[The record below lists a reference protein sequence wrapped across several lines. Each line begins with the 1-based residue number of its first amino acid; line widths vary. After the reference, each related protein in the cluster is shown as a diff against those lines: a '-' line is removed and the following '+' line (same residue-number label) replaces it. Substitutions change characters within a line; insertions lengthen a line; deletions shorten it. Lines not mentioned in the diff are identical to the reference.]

1 MPEIPLTHKVRIAE
15 LSPSGTTVRV
25 VPTAEERAA
34 LARHVGV
41 LDLLDLQLE
50 ATLVPRRDGAL
61 VTGRLK
67 ATVRVTS
74 VVSLEPFD
82 DQVDETFEVEFAPPE
97 EVAAFEAAEEE
108 DADGEALRDPP
119 DALVDGAV
127 DLGALATEFLSL
139 GLDPYPR
146 RPGEVF
152 ETHQEG
158 PADES
163 PFAAL
168 AKLKGKS

>member
-1 MPEIPLTHKVRIAE
+1 MPDLPYTHKVRVVD
-15 LSPSGTTVRV
+15 LSPSGTTVRLA
-25 VPTAEERAA
+25 PDAEQCAA
-34 LARHVGV
+34 LARYVGV
-41 LDLLDLQLE
+41 LDVSDLLLE
-50 ATLVPRRDGAL
+50 ATLVPRRDGAV

-67 ATVRVTS
+67 ATVRVMS

-108 DADGEALRDPP
+108 EAEGAVVREPP
-119 DALVDGAV
+119 DSLVDGAV
-127 DLGALATEFLSL
+127 DLGVLATEFLSL
-139 GLDPYPR
+139 GIDPYPR

-152 ETHQEG
+152 GVHQEG
-158 PADES
+158 PTDES

-168 AKLKGKS
+168 AQLKGKS

>member
-1 MPEIPLTHKVRIAE
+1 MSDQPLTHKVRIAE
-15 LSPSGTTVRV
+15 LSPTGTTVRL
-25 VPTAEERAA
+25 VPNAQERAA
-34 LARHVGV
+34 LARYVDV
-41 LDLLDLQLE
+41 LDVSDFTLE
-50 ATLVPRRDGAL
+50 ANIVPRREGAV
-61 VTGRLK
+61 VTGRLR

-82 DQVDETFEVEFAPPE
+82 DTVDEAFEVEFAPPE
-97 EVAAFEAAEEE
+97 EVAALEAAQEE
-108 DADGEALRDPP
+108 DPEAEVLRDPP

-127 DLGALATEFLSL
+127 DIGALAAEFLSL

-152 ETHQEG
+152 ETHEEG
-158 PADES
+158 PAVES

-168 AKLKGKS
+168 AQLKGKT